1 MKKIFYNPLNFI
13 LMVFLYL
20 SFALVLQASDLP
32 KKYGAHLAKKGKRAQ
47 SIRKPV
53 LEKGLQKTTANFW
66 QIGESG
72 LQLGHTFEVLPFD
85 AENGIKKFNRDV
97 ARTILKRDLFGLPQ
111 YSATYYRAKYDK
123 NALFVESTLLQVV
136 SDSRWNRLLYGA
148 LNGSLKSYEQI
159 IGPGEITVSPLG
171 KIFVAE
177 KGKSRIIVFEVEG
190 KGAEAKLTQSFIIDG
205 INEPTSLA
213 YNDGGTPFDGSDD
226 FLFVADAS
234 KNTIGKW
241 QIGENAASLSKT
253 YKGFRWPVSIAIGRW
268 DGVNTNQ
275 LYVVDSYAKKVTLF
289 EELNGELNEVI
300 HIKAKNNQTFS
311 KVETDHFGQIYLADA
326 VNGNLFKLSANLD
339 MLDKTS
345 LSQNKGINDLAIP
358 FGLVEIEGE
367 GKYWAGFDQLF
378 ALQTWDEES
387 GVERLKLGLSL
398 QDSRLNIS
406 QNNAR
411 LEAEFKITDFAETRF
426 TIFSRGNKKIFE
438 SEKIWNASGTNML
451 TWQRRDQN
459 NAQVAPGNYSF
470 ELEVSSAY
478 SDEAII
484 QKTSFYLPL
493 YYHVDCG
500 NEDATG
506 AVTLIR
512 GKAQKEKGIS
522 FVQDDERVVY
532 SISGLEPGSSYKIA
546 AAYFITENSGQ
557 IQDLLIDGV
566 PVYEL
571 TGFKKNGQEIDYF
584 DIPAESFVDGKIEI
598 RIDGDGS
605 APVAVSDIW
614 LKESGRDFLIED
626 TPQIIPTSFKLEQ
639 NFPNP
644 FNPSTVI
651 SYSLPKNSSV
661 SLIVFDMLGRKVK
674 TLVNGFSEAGV
685 HSIRFDGNRLASGV
699 YFYQLKSGDFIETR
713 KMLYVR

>member
-1 MKKIFYNPLNFI
+1 MKKIIYRPIVFTFI
-13 LMVFLYL
+13 ILLSVASSVF
-20 SFALVLQASDLP
+20 SSDIAGT
-32 KKYGAHLAKKGKRAQ
+32 YGAHRAKIIKGGLK
-47 SIRKPV
+47 SITP
-53 LEKGLQKTTANFW
+53 QKVKSLKKTADNFW
-66 QIGESG
+66 QETAPSIKIG
-72 LQLGHTFEVLPFD
+72 QTFEILPFD
-85 AENGIKKFNRDV
+85 VENGITTFNRDV

-123 NALFVESTLLQVV
+123 NALFVESTLLQIV

-148 LNGSLKSYEQI
+148 LNGSLKSYDQI
-159 IGPGEITVSPLG
+159 IGPGEIVVSPLG
-171 KIFVAE
+171 KIFVSE
-177 KGKSRIIVFEVEG
+177 KGKSRIIVFEVVG
-190 KGAEAKLTQSFIIDG
+190 KGAEAKLVQNFTIDG
-205 INEPTSLA
+205 ISEPTSLA
-213 YNDGGTPFDGSDD
+213 YNDGGTPFNSSDD

-253 YKGFRWPVSIAIGRW
+253 YKGFRWPVSIAVGRW

-275 LYVVDSYAKKVTLF
+275 LYVVDSYAKNVTLF
-289 EELNGELNEVI
+289 EELNGELKEIVQ
-300 HIKAKNNQTFS
+300 IKAKNNQTFS

-326 VNGNLFKLSANLD
+326 VNGDLFKLSANLD

-345 LSQNKGINDLAIP
+345 LPQNKGINDLAIP
-358 FGLVEIEGE
+358 FGMVEIEGE

-398 QDSRLNIS
+398 QDSRLNIA

-426 TIFSRGNKKIFE
+426 TVFSRGNKKIFE
-438 SEKIWNASGTNML
+438 SEKIWNASGTNIL

-478 SDEAII
+478 SDEVIV

-500 NEDATG
+500 NED
-506 AVTLIR
+506 VTKAIKLIQ

-522 FVQDDERVVY
+522 FVQDDERVIY

-546 AAYFITENSGQ
+546 AAYFITENLGQ
-557 IQDLLIDGV
+557 VQLVIDGV

-598 RIDGDGS
+598 RIEGDGS
-605 APVAVSDIW
+605 VPVAVSDIW
-614 LKESGRDFLIED
+614 LKESGRDFSIEAA
-626 TPQIIPTSFKLEQ
+626 PQIIPANFKLEQ

-651 SYSLPKNSSV
+651 GYSLPKSSSV
-661 SLIVFDMLGRKVK
+661 SLVVFDMLGIKVK
-674 TLVNGFSEAGV
+674 TLVNGFIEAGV
-685 HSIRFDGNRLASGV
+685 HTIRFDGSTLSSGV
-699 YFYQLKSGDFIETR
+699 YFYQLRSGDFIETR